1 PAPIQTQPSNL
12 RHTKHHA
19 GTRQPFPA
27 SFQPHTPEN
36 FAHNVGIFKDRA
48 AADNCTPCDTKSVL
62 PPPPRYPS
70 HSGAYGAIGAGIA
83 PMIETNNILSNPEG
97 PEYQFLVGE
106 GTYVLKECL
115 HLATPPP
122 HPSEAPVVNPNPLA
136 TTPQPASAGTK
147 LSLISLDVRAAPP
160 FFYNKGASTSTTLS
174 SSLGGDIQEHPNEGR
189 YSTEAGLSS
198 DGGDGRGASLS
209 DGVAPP
215 TSSLTMV
222 SAPAFGDGNSALA
235 PANTKDAAKK
245 KVAKPKNNMT
255 KSNSSFIS
263 RVIVN
268 ESLAK
273 KLQERPTDGVFAF
286 ANINRAFQW
295 LDLSSPTKAD
305 YLTKILFTK
314 AHCLCHDVNPITKN
328 IAHIDVIMGF
338 STGEIIWWEPVSQR
352 YTRLNK
358 NGIIN
363 GTPVSEIRWIPG
375 SESLFLA
382 AHMDGSL
389 VVYDKDK
396 EDAQFSPE
404 EEQLATNGS
413 STNGES
419 DSSTNGV
426 NHNLK
431 IQINKSVHS
440 KNQKTN
446 PVASWKLSNQR
457 INAFAFSP
465 DNRHLAVVSEDGSL
479 RIIDYLKEELLD
491 LYNSYYGGFICIT
504 WSPDGKYV
512 LTGGQDDLISIWSVV
527 DSAIVARCQGHQSW
541 VTSVAFD
548 PWRCDDRNYRFGS
561 VGEDC
566 RLCLWDFN
574 VGMLHRPKA
583 ASVHHR
589 GSVSS
594 RFPNP
599 LQRQETANT
608 SASRIRSNST
618 LSGGAVDEDGSS
630 IVHPVEPRARIAML
644 PPVSSKAVDT
654 HPLCWLEFT
663 EEAIIT
669 SCKNGHIRTWNRPTD
684 APVPTEGASQ
694 PS

>member
-1 PAPIQTQPSNL
+1 MN
-12 RHTKHHA
+12 
-19 GTRQPFPA
+19 
-27 SFQPHTPEN
+27 N
-36 FAHNVGIFKDRA
+36 
-48 AADNCTPCDTKSVL
+48 SVL

-70 HSGAYGAIGAGIA
+70 HSGAYGTLGPGIA

-106 GTYVLKECL
+106 GTYVLKEDL

-136 TTPQPASAGTK
+136 TNPQPATAGTK
-147 LSLISLDVRAAPP
+147 LSLISLDMRAAPP
-160 FFYNKGASTSTTLS
+160 FFYKGSSATTLS
-174 SSLGGDIQEHPNEGR
+174 LTGDIKEHPNEDR

-198 DGGDGRGASLS
+198 DGGGGTSLS
-209 DGVAPP
+209 DAQPN
-215 TSSLTMV
+215 SMTMIAA
-222 SAPAFGDGNSALA
+222 APAFGDGNTALA

-245 KVAKPKNNMT
+245 KVPKPKNNMT

-295 LDLSSPTKAD
+295 LDLSSASKAD

-314 AHCLCHDVNPITKN
+314 AHCLCHDVNTITKS
-328 IAHIDVIMGF
+328 ISHIDVIMGF

-404 EEQLATNGS
+404 EELAANG
-413 STNGES
+413 TPNGES
-419 DSSTNGV
+419 EATSNV

-431 IQINKSVHS
+431 IQINKSIQS

-491 LYNSYYGGFICIT
+491 LYHSYYGGFISVC

-512 LTGGQDDLISIWSVV
+512 LTGGQDDLISIWSVE

-594 RFPNP
+594 RFANP

-618 LSGGAVDEDGSS
+618 LSGGAVDDEENTV
-630 IVHPVEPRARIAML
+630 VHAVEPRARIAML
-644 PPVSSKAVDT
+644 PPVSSKALDT

-669 SCKNGHIRTWNRPTD
+669 SCKSGHIRTWNRPTD
-684 APVPTEGASQ
+684 APVPKEGAS
-694 PS
+694 